1 MNLKRRQR
9 SAIRVLFVNSES
21 EAVVKSL
28 RKELQDIRTE
38 NEKLTSDYLSCKATL
53 DGFSDSK
60 KQIDSMSSKLASQAK
75 LLESATSEK
84 NELLMKIASL
94 EATLAN
100 AQVAPPSTDSPTALA
115 KIEFYKTLTGMEV
128 AQVVET
134 PDLKSYRCIQ
144 SGLNKGI
151 LKLIRN

>member
-1 MNLKRRQR
+1 M
-9 SAIRVLFVNSES
+9 
-21 EAVVKSL
+21 
-28 RKELQDIRTE
+28 
-38 NEKLTSDYLSCKATL
+38 SCKATL